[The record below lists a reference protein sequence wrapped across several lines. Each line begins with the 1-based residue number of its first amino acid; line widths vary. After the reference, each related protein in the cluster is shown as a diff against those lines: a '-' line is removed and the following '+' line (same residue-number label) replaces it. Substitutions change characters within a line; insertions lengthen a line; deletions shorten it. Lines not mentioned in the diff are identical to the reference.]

1 MSSRNLSALNRL
13 VHEIEELIAIQN
25 ACEQN
30 RQNSRNALVKGHR
43 EIYRAH
49 DLLHEHVQQAA
60 ELDDQIDF
68 SCELI
73 KQTQLELESLRIK
86 SS

>member
-13 VHEIEELIAIQN
+13 VHEIEELIAVQN

-30 RQNSRNALVKGHR
+30 RQTSRNALVKGHS

-49 DLLHEHVQQAA
+49 DLLHEYVQKAA
-60 ELDDQIDF
+60 ELDDEIAF

-73 KQTQLELESLRIK
+73 KQIQSELEALRIK